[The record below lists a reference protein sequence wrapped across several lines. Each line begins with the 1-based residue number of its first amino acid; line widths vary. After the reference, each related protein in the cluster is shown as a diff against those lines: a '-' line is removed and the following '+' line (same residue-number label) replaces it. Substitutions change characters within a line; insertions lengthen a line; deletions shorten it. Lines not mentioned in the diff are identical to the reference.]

1 VAPCCALAGWD
12 SDSDSDSDTRGLSYR
27 LAGEEEEE
35 EEEEEGRKHT
45 RICGIVDE
53 FLPAGPPLLDASSYF

>member
-35 EEEEEGRKHT
+35 EEEEGRKHT